1 MMYLQNFTFVHRML
15 VSILKTVNVCVICRC
30 IYARALLTGSSSM
43 SMTCGTGRLF
53 SRPRMHF
60 DAHYRDQTAPLYL
73 AALDPVGFR
82 LPPCTSVYYIRL
94 TLSAD
99 QHIQLILSCRLSFS
113 LPHNNPSNPLK
124 SIMEFDGVYKLRTLS
139 DDAFTLMK
147 TMGRGIPF
155 CHQL

>member
-1 MMYLQNFTFVHRML
+1 MFV
-15 VSILKTVNVCVICRC
+15 SFADA
-30 IYARALLTGSSSM
+30 YAHALLTGSSSM

-82 LPPCTSVYYIRL
+82 LPPAYTSVYYIRL
-94 TLSAD
+94 TLSGD
-99 QHIQLILSCRLSFS
+99 QHIQLILSYRLSLFS
-113 LPHNNPSNPLK
+113 STQQPFQPLE

-139 DDAFTLMK
+139 DDFFTLMK
-147 TMGRGIPF
+147 TMGTGISF